1 MTINVTMAVLLLNVD
16 RVVMTVDITVVVL
29 PFNVDRVL

>member
-16 RVVMTVDITVVVL
+16 RVVMTVNVKVAVL